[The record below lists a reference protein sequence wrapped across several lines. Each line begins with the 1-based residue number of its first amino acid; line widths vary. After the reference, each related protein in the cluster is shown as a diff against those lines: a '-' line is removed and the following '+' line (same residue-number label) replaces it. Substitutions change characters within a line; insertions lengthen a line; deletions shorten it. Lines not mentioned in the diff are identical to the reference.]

1 MRILATLSIQP
12 HLSKQLKITPEKLLP
27 FPWDKPTQRKSAP
40 EITAEEQ
47 RERMRRL
54 VEKLGDE
61 LV

>member
-12 HLSKQLKITPEKLLP
+12 HLSKHKITPEKLLP